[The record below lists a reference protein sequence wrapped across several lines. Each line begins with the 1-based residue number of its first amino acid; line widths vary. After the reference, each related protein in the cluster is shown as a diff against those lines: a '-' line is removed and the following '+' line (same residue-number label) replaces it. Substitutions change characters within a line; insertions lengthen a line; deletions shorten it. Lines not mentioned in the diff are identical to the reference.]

1 MLGKLDEAVYKPSD
15 QFSSRYGHAF
25 HILMTQMS
33 ATKGLKI
40 FGERAENAIVE
51 EFKQLVHTE
60 NVFEPKMFNSLTAKQ
75 RHLALRA
82 ITLIKE
88 KRDGKV
94 KEELLLMVAHKETI
108 FRLNRQHHQPCQLKH
123 YY

>member
-1 MLGKLDEAVYKPSD
+1 
-15 QFSSRYGHAF
+15 
-25 HILMTQMS
+25 MS
-33 ATKGLKI
+33 ATKGLKM

-60 NVFEPKMFNSLTAKQ
+60 NVFEPKMFNSLTTKQ
-75 RHLALRA
+75 RYLALRA

-94 KEELLLMVAHKETI
+94 KGRTVADGST
-108 FRLNRQHHQPCQLKH
+108 
-123 YY
+123 